1 MTDCILSLQNYTL
14 NYTLAD
20 TFYLQLLSECLM
32 GKDNLFF
39 FTNTDVQRL
48 LYAETDVQD
57 ATNP

>member
-1 MTDCILSLQNYTL
+1 
-14 NYTLAD
+14 
-20 TFYLQLLSECLM
+20 M

-39 FTNTDVQRL
+39 FTNTDVRRL

>member
-1 MTDCILSLQNYTL
+1 MTDCILGLQNYTL

-48 LYAETDVQD
+48 LYAETDV
-57 ATNP
+57 